1 MTEVVIV
8 AATRTAIGSFGGSLA
23 SVSAVD
29 LGACVISSLMEKT
42 GVAADK
48 VDEVILGHVLTA
60 ACGQNTARQATIKAG
75 LADTTPALTINKV
88 CGSGL
93 KALHLAA
100 QAIACG
106 DA

>member
-23 SVSAVD
+23 SVPAVD

-48 VDEVILGHVLTA
+48 VDEVIMGHVLTA
-60 ACGQNTARQATIKAG
+60 GCGQCMTHNNFINRVSGSAG
-75 LADTTPALTINKV
+75 FGHQRADHTSTQIN
-88 CGSGL
+88 GGN
-93 KALHLAA
+93 
-100 QAIACG
+100 
-106 DA
+106 